1 MRLPHD
7 GRHTPATE
15 SSEGSRAVGRPAAG
29 WRFRV
34 QDVAAPLEHPP
45 ATETARAWNG
55 PGFAEFVAIV
65 ALMMA
70 VTAMSI
76 DNLLPAFPVIEAH
89 FGLSDPNRAQ
99 LLVYVYMIG
108 FGLAQ
113 VVYGPVSDTYGRR
126 PVFLASLALY
136 AAGCALAMA
145 APSFEWLLAAR
156 VIQGLGAAGGRVL
169 STAIVRDRFAGR
181 EMASV
186 MSLIMMVFLIVPM
199 VAPAVGGLMLSF
211 GSWTYVF
218 VSMLV
223 LAAVLAVWFTARMP
237 ETLHPEYRRPLS
249 LSATGQAVMLT
260 LRTRVAIGYATALG
274 LMTGCIMGYVGS
286 AQQLFDTGLYRLGPL
301 FPLAF
306 GLVAGAMGT
315 ATLVNARLV
324 RTLGMRTLSHA
335 GTAAFV
341 AVGLVQVG
349 LGLAYAG
356 KPPLPVFLAVL
367 SLNQFLISFAMP
379 NFNALALQPLG
390 SIAGT
395 ASSFLGFYTTMLG
408 ASCGY
413 VIGAA
418 FDGSTLPI
426 GIGYAALGGLALLVV
441 AWTEHGKLFRGG
453 VSG

>member
-1 MRLPHD
+1 MTAPLKPPSGTRLP
-7 GRHTPATE
+7 P
-15 SSEGSRAVGRPAAG
+15 GSA
-29 WRFRV
+29 
-34 QDVAAPLEHPP
+34 LS
-45 ATETARAWNG
+45 AWKG
-55 PGFAEFVAIV
+55 PGFAEFVSIV

-76 DNLLPAFPVIEAH
+76 DNLLPAFPAIELRFA
-89 FGLSDPNRAQ
+89 LADPNRAQ

-108 FGLAQ
+108 FGVAQ

-126 PVFLASLALY
+126 GVFMASLSVY
-136 AAGCALAMA
+136 AAGCALAMV

-156 VIQGLGAAGGRVL
+156 VIQGIGAAGGRVL
-169 STAIVRDRFAGR
+169 STAIVRDRFSGR

-199 VAPAVGGLMLSF
+199 VAPAIGGAMLSL

-218 VSMLV
+218 VSMLAV
-223 LAAVLAVWFTARMP
+223 AAILAVWFGLRMP

-249 LSATGQAVMLT
+249 LAATGQAVMLT

-274 LMTGCIMGYVGS
+274 LLTGCIMGYVGS

-315 ATLVNARLV
+315 ATLINARLV
-324 RTLGMRTLSHA
+324 KRLGMRTLSHA
-335 GTAAFV
+335 GLTAFV
-341 AVGLVQVG
+341 AVGVMQVG
-349 LGLAYAG
+349 LGLAYG
-356 KPPLPVFLAVL
+356 GRPPLWAFLAVL

-408 ASCGY
+408 AFCGF

-426 GIGYAALGGLALLVV
+426 GIGYALLGGLALAVV
-441 AWTEHGKLFRGG
+441 AWTEHGRLYRGG
-453 VSG
+453 VAG

>member
-1 MRLPHD
+1 VASD
-7 GRHTPATE
+7 STAVSGRSEQTG
-15 SSEGSRAVGRPAAG
+15 SS
-29 WRFRV
+29 
-34 QDVAAPLEHPP
+34 AP
-45 ATETARAWNG
+45 WWG

-76 DNLLPAFPVIEAH
+76 DNLLPAFPAIEAR
-89 FGLSDPNRAQ
+89 FGLADPNSAQ

-113 VVYGPVSDTYGRR
+113 IVYGPVSDALGRR

-136 AAGCALAMA
+136 AVGCGLAML
-145 APSFEWLLAAR
+145 APTFEGLLAAR

-199 VAPAVGGLMLSF
+199 VAPAVGGAMLAL

-218 VSMLV
+218 VSMLALAGV
-223 LAAVLAVWFTARMP
+223 LSVWFTARMP

-249 LSATGQAVMLT
+249 FRATKAALVTT
-260 LRTRVAIGYATALG
+260 LRTRTAIGYATALG
-274 LMTGCIMGYVGS
+274 LLTGCIMGYVGS
-286 AQQLFDTGLYRLGPL
+286 AQQLFDSGLYRLGAL

-306 GLVAGAMGT
+306 GIVAGAMGS

-324 RTLGMRTLSHA
+324 RRLGMRTLSHA
-335 GTAAFV
+335 GLTAFV
-341 AVGLVQVG
+341 VVGLGQVG
-349 LGLAYAG
+349 LALAYGG
-356 KPPLPVFLAVL
+356 KPPLAAFLAVL
-367 SLNQFLISFAMP
+367 ALNQFLISFAMP
-379 NFNALALQPLG
+379 NFNALALEPLG
-390 SIAGT
+390 AIAGT
-395 ASSFLGFYTTMLG
+395 ASSFLGFYTTILG
-408 ASCGY
+408 AGCGFL
-413 VIGAA
+413 IGAA

-426 GIGYAALGGLALLVV
+426 GLGYAGLGLLALLVV
-441 AWTEHGKLFRGG
+441 AWTERGRLYRGG
-453 VSG
+453 VAG